1 MIDKYKDELLQ
12 SFLDNYCRIYLI
24 DLEEDSIVKISETDD
39 APDEDPVHFGR
50 YSEFNRVY
58 SYTRLDP
65 KYSSWRETMGS
76 IENLRKVLAD
86 RSSFT
91 LSYQMKS
98 GKWMKVENR
107 ILEKKDG
114 VPVKI
119 FACIPKVEK
128 GGFSESEKILKNGH
142 IDQVAPSEKKLSQVR
157 EKLIRGVMDYDAI
170 STFEVN
176 LTRNTLVSAINRNDD
191 LYYFD
196 REIELSEPFDVQA
209 AEWAKR
215 VLSDNA
221 DQFRELINRQNL
233 ITLYGMGERD
243 PWIEYMVQD
252 RFGNRI
258 WLREVIALSKNEE
271 SGDIMELSFQS
282 RRAVAEMVCDVA
294 SREPADTAVLY
305 RNNESALP
313 IVNLLDRRGI
323 PYRIK
328 GNDTTFFSNPV
339 IRDINAIL
347 RLALNGRDAEAFL
360 QIYYKVGA
368 YVTKQEAQAAASAY
382 FTDNDFFAHMALN
395 AKAKGGKIKRLWF
408 VSYRLRKMAKGD
420 AAAAIRIIRDEL
432 NYDKYMAEK
441 KLDAKKADMY

>member
-142 IDQVAPSEKKLSQVR
+142 IDQVAPSEKK
-157 EKLIRGVMDYDAI
+157 K
-170 STFEVN
+170 
-176 LTRNTLVSAINRNDD
+176 
-191 LYYFD
+191 
-196 REIELSEPFDVQA
+196 
-209 AEWAKR
+209 
-215 VLSDNA
+215 SD
-221 DQFRELINRQNL
+221 
-233 ITLYGMGERD
+233 
-243 PWIEYMVQD
+243 
-252 RFGNRI
+252 
-258 WLREVIALSKNEE
+258 S
-271 SGDIMELSFQS
+271 
-282 RRAVAEMVCDVA
+282 
-294 SREPADTAVLY
+294 
-305 RNNESALP
+305 
-313 IVNLLDRRGI
+313 
-323 PYRIK
+323 
-328 GNDTTFFSNPV
+328 
-339 IRDINAIL
+339 
-347 RLALNGRDAEAFL
+347 
-360 QIYYKVGA
+360 
-368 YVTKQEAQAAASAY
+368 
-382 FTDNDFFAHMALN
+382 
-395 AKAKGGKIKRLWF
+395 
-408 VSYRLRKMAKGD
+408 
-420 AAAAIRIIRDEL
+420 
-432 NYDKYMAEK
+432 
-441 KLDAKKADMY
+441 